1 MGAMRAPHHLP
12 LLLKGSDMSTDTTVP
27 NPTPRARSR
36 RGLIALL
43 LGLALLVAVVVLGIS
58 VRANESRELKTWT
71 NAQALPSV
79 NLITP
84 GVQPQGPVL
93 NLPGRMEAYSRASIF
108 ARVNGYLK
116 SWKVDI
122 GAHVKA
128 GQLLAEIDT
137 PELDQQLLQARANL
151 ASAQANA
158 TLAQTTAKRWQ
169 AMLASDSVSRQ
180 DVDERTGDLAAKL
193 ANVKSAQA
201 SVEQLVATKGFQR
214 LTAPFEGVVTA
225 RSTDVGALISAGG
238 SAGRELFAVSDVSR
252 LRVYVQVPQTF
263 SPQIRIG
270 TTARL
275 TVPEYR
281 KESFNARVIATADAV
296 TAASGST
303 LVQLL
308 VDNPGGRLLPGGYTS
323 VQFDL
328 PVQADVLRLPASALV
343 FDEHGMRVATLDKN
357 DHVLFKPVSI
367 SRDFGDT
374 VEIGSG
380 LDASDRVIDTPPDGL
395 GDNDAV
401 RVEAK
406 PHG

>member
-1 MGAMRAPHHLP
+1 
-12 LLLKGSDMSTDTTVP
+12 MSTDTTVP
-27 NPTPRARSR
+27 NPPPRTRSR
-36 RGLIALL
+36 RGLIALV

-214 LTAPFEGVVTA
+214 LTAPFDGVVTA

-357 DHVLFKPVSI
+357 DHVLFKTISI
-367 SRDFGDT
+367 ARDFGDT

-380 LDASDRVIDTPPDGL
+380 LDAGDRVIDTPPDGL

>member
-1 MGAMRAPHHLP
+1 
-12 LLLKGSDMSTDTTVP
+12 MSIDTIVP
-27 NPTPRARSR
+27 NPTPRGRSR
-36 RGLIALL
+36 RGLVGLL
-43 LGLALLVAVVVLGIS
+43 LGLAFLVAVVVLGIS
-58 VRANESRELKTWT
+58 VRASESRQLKTWT

-84 GVQPQGPVL
+84 GVQAQGPVL

-158 TLAQTTAKRWQ
+158 TLAETTAKRWQ

-180 DVDERTGDLAAKL
+180 DVDERTGDLAAKR

-201 SVEQLVATKGFQR
+201 NVEQLVATKGFQR

-252 LRVYVQVPQTF
+252 LRIYVQVPQTF

-296 TAASGST
+296 TASSGST

-328 PVQADVLRLPASALV
+328 PVQTDVLRLPASALV
-343 FDEHGMRVATLDKN
+343 FDDHGMRVATLDKN
-357 DHVLFKPVSI
+357 DHVQFKAISI
-367 SRDFGDT
+367 SRDFGDS

-380 LDASDRVIDTPPDGL
+380 LGASDRVIDTPPDGL

-401 RVEAK
+401 RVEIK

>member
-1 MGAMRAPHHLP
+1 MRAPRYLP
-12 LLLKGSDMSTDTTVP
+12 LLLKGSDMSTDTIVP

-84 GVQPQGPVL
+84 GVQAQGPVL

>member
-1 MGAMRAPHHLP
+1 
-12 LLLKGSDMSTDTTVP
+12 MSTDTIVS
-27 NPTPRARSR
+27 NPGPRRRSS
-36 RGLIALL
+36 RGLVVLL
-43 LGLALLVAVVVLGIS
+43 LGLALLVAIVGFGIA
-58 VRANESRELKTWT
+58 VRATESRDLKTWT
-71 NAQALPSV
+71 NTQALPNV
-79 NLITP
+79 NLVTP

-93 NLPGRMEAYSRASIF
+93 NLPGRLEAYSRASIF

-122 GAHVKA
+122 GSHVKS

-137 PELDQQLLQARANL
+137 PELDQQLLQARADL

-158 TLAQTTAKRWQ
+158 NLAETTAKRWQ

-180 DVDERTGDLAAKL
+180 DVDERTSDLTAKL
-193 ANVKSAQA
+193 AKVKAAQA
-201 SVEQLVATKGFQR
+201 NVEQLVATKGFQR

-263 SPQIRIG
+263 SPQIRVG

-281 KESFNARVIATADAV
+281 QEAFTAKVIATADAV

-343 FDEHGMRVATLDKN
+343 FDDHGMRVATLDAN
-357 DHVLFKPVSI
+357 NHVLFKTVSI
-367 SRDFGDT
+367 ARDFGDT

-380 LDASDRVIDTPPDGL
+380 LLASDRVIDTPPDGL
-395 GDNDAV
+395 ADNDAV
-401 RVEAK
+401 QVAYNPSNPSEAK

>member
-1 MGAMRAPHHLP
+1 MRAPRYLP
-12 LLLKGSDMSTDTTVP
+12 LLLKGSDMSTDTIVP

-84 GVQPQGPVL
+84 GVQAQGPVL

-214 LTAPFEGVVTA
+214 LTAPFDGVVTA

-380 LDASDRVIDTPPDGL
+380 LDASDRVIDTLPDGL

>member
-1 MGAMRAPHHLP
+1 MGAMRAPHRLP

-27 NPTPRARSR
+27 NPPPRTRSR
-36 RGLIALL
+36 RGLIALV

-214 LTAPFEGVVTA
+214 LTAPFDGVVTA

-357 DHVLFKPVSI
+357 DHVLFKTISI
-367 SRDFGDT
+367 ARDFGDT

-380 LDASDRVIDTPPDGL
+380 LDAGDRVIDTPPDGL

>member
-1 MGAMRAPHHLP
+1 
-12 LLLKGSDMSTDTTVP
+12 MSIDTTVP

-36 RGLIALL
+36 RGLIVLL

-58 VRANESRELKTWT
+58 VRANESRELKKWT

-201 SVEQLVATKGFQR
+201 NVEQLVATKGFQR

-225 RSTDVGALISAGG
+225 RTTDVGALISAGG

-281 KESFNARVIATADAV
+281 KESFTARVIATADAV

-357 DHVLFKPVSI
+357 DHVLFKTISI
-367 SRDFGDT
+367 ARDFGDT
-374 VEIGSG
+374 VEVGSG
-380 LDASDRVIDTPPDGL
+380 LDAGDRVIDTPPDGL

-401 RVEAK
+401 RVEVK